1 MLQKQ
6 KKRQRRHKRIRA
18 KVKGTAKVLRLC
30 VFRSNRHIYAQL
42 VDDEIGRTL
51 VAASDF
57 QIKSLKLKAQ
67 SSPKDNKFS
76 MGQARPQPL
85 VQNPKDDRKE
95 LTGKV
100 VKAKEVGKLIAKK
113 AIEKKIKK
121 VVFDRGGYRY
131 HGRVKAL
138 ADGAREEGLKF

>member
-1 MLQKQ
+1 MLKKQ
-6 KKRQRRHKRIRA
+6 VKRNRRHKRVRSR
-18 KVKGTAKVLRLC
+18 VKGTAKVLRLC

-42 VDDEIGRTL
+42 VDDERGKTLAQATDFEVKSVTISRDRSKWSQNKKKEKREEEKEIARTRK
-51 VAASDF
+51 VE
-57 QIKSLKLKAQ
+57 Q
-67 SSPKDNKFS
+67 SF
-76 MGQARPQPL
+76 
-85 VQNPKDDRKE
+85 
-95 LTGKV
+95 
-100 VKAKEVGKLIAKK
+100 EVGKLIAKK